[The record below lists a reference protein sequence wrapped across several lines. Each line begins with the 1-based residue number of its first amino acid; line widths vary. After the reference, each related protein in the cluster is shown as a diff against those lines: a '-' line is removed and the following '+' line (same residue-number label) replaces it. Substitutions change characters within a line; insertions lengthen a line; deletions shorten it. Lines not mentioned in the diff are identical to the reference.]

1 LECGDRSFEDPEF
14 RLSPAT
20 LADQDGECSF
30 LRGRGLASAFGR
42 PSKATSAAGVSIQAP
57 RAGGRE
63 RLADV
68 CKRLCGR

>member
-1 LECGDRSFEDPEF
+1 MLVSAGAWISFGLRTAQQSHQRRCPTARE
-14 RLSPAT
+14 PAT
-20 LADQDGECSF
+20 LNAGQTNH
-30 LRGRGLASAFGR
+30 
-42 PSKATSAAGVSIQAP
+42 PAGVSIQAP